1 MPTITHTLHA
11 DHHTYIRTPYTHMC
25 NPSHILNAHPHIL
38 VQAAG
43 AEVYGAGGL
52 GPFMEAVWFALQKE
66 VSERCSNPVLC
77 VSHQLSSLQIFQSA
91 SDEVEV
97 SDSLPEFPVHTG
109 ATHL

>member
-1 MPTITHTLHA
+1 
-11 DHHTYIRTPYTHMC
+11 MC
-25 NPSHILNAHPHIL
+25 NPSHILNAHPHIF

-66 VSERCSNPVLC
+66 VCERCSNPVLC

-97 SDSLPEFPVHTG
+97 SDSLLVFPVHTG